1 MTKRQ
6 EIEQAMNALETQQE
20 TLKYLKHAAAHASAT
35 YTNQEAKALYDRAL
49 ALLDQTDYAA
59 RWDILAD
66 QEKILN
72 RLGERDRQA
81 IVLTLMQTLAEMMAD
96 NARLA
101 ITHNRRSNYFDRI
114 SEYQAAAEAAEA
126 GLRAA
131 RRSGNEHLQ
140 AKSLNLLA
148 LAAWRRFDYPEVQKW
163 ATQTLK
169 AGDPAIRITSLFHLG
184 RASYQLGQY
193 DLALQYTQAAQD
205 LSQEIG
211 NRDSE
216 ATSYLILGWI
226 YQRLGHYDLAE
237 QHFQTT
243 LEVRRTIG
251 HRYGEATALSHLGW
265 LAYDQ
270 HNPEAGIDYCQQALD
285 ISRAIGDR
293 ENEAY
298 ALSGLG
304 LNHEQL
310 GHLEVAALN
319 YQAAL
324 NIHREIGAATLA
336 IFDQT
341 GLARIALAQTKVETV
356 REHITPVTDWIL
368 AGNAQKFWD
377 PWVIYQSTYQV
388 LNTLGES
395 DTAHSILDE
404 AHTVLQQR
412 ASEISDQELRHCFLE
427 RVRVNRDI
435 EQRWQEARG

>member
-1 MTKRQ
+1 
-6 EIEQAMNALETQQE
+6 
-20 TLKYLKHAAAHASAT
+20 
-35 YTNQEAKALYDRAL
+35 
-49 ALLDQTDYAA
+49 LLDQADYAA
-59 RWDILAD
+59 RWDILAN

-96 NARLA
+96 NVRLA

-126 GLRAA
+126 GLRTA

-163 ATQTLK
+163 ATQALK
-169 AGDPAIRITSLFHLG
+169 ALMVVGEPAIRITSLFHLG
-184 RASYQLGQY
+184 RASYRLGQY
-193 DLALQYTQAAQD
+193 DLALQYIQAAQD
-205 LSQEIG
+205 LTQEID

-216 ATSYLILGWI
+216 ATSQLILGWI

-310 GHLEVAALN
+310 GHLEVASLN

-356 REHITPVTDWIL
+356 RKHITPVTDWIL

-435 EQRWQEARG
+435 EQRWQEACG